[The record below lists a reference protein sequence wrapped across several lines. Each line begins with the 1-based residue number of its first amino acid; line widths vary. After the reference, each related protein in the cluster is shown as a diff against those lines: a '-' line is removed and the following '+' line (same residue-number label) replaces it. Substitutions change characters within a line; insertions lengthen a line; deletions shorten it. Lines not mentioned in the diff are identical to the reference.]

1 MSKIRKLELVIFD
14 MAGTTIDDRVDGVS
28 LILKAYDD
36 AFRNY
41 GIVVPMETLNKH
53 RGRDKRTVINEF
65 GGEKARQIYE
75 YFINMLFANAK
86 KVKEV
91 EGASETFDFLH
102 ERGIRV
108 ATNTG
113 FPQDVSKAIIENLG
127 WEKAGRIDFW
137 MCSEMVGKSRPD
149 PSMIFETMKHFHI
162 KNPLNVIKVDDTVIG
177 LEEGKRASVLTLGVL
192 TGSQSREML
201 QTAKPDD
208 IIPSVKELPNYLK
221 LKKIVKN

>member
-1 MSKIRKLELVIFD
+1 
-14 MAGTTIDDRVDGVS
+14 
-28 LILKAYDD
+28 
-36 AFRNY
+36 
-41 GIVVPMETLNKH
+41 METLNKH

-75 YFINMLFANAK
+75 HFINMLFANAK

-102 ERGIRV
+102 ERGIRI

-149 PSMIFETMKHFHI
+149 PSMIFETMKYFHI

-177 LEEGKRASVLTLGVL
+177 LEEGKRAGVLTLGVL